1 MDEAKFI
8 TLDNGLTILIY
19 TDRSKS
25 TNHMELF
32 TFYGGNYSSYIDYN
46 GKKRNIKRVVLIY
59 LNIMFVRILFLV
71 IY

>member
-8 TLDNGLTILIY
+8 TLDNCLTILIY

-46 GKKRNIKRVVLIY
+46 GKREILKRVVLIY

>member
-32 TFYGGNYSSYIDYN
+32 TF
-46 GKKRNIKRVVLIY
+46 
-59 LNIMFVRILFLV
+59 
-71 IY
+71 

>member
-8 TLDNGLTILIY
+8 TLDNCLTILIY

-46 GKKRNIKRVVLIY
+46 GKKRNIK
-59 LNIMFVRILFLV
+59 
-71 IY
+71 

>member
-8 TLDNGLTILIY
+8 TLDNCLTILIY

-32 TFYGGNYSSYIDYN
+32 TFMVVI
-46 GKKRNIKRVVLIY
+46 IVLI
-59 LNIMFVRILFLV
+59 
-71 IY
+71 